1 MSPPRPGRSLMPPG
15 REAALVADSGFAAL
29 VPLASLRPSR
39 RHPHH
44 PPASRRGAPRSG
56 AAALAGHQRPPPHQ
70 ERAPV
75 RSGRR
80 GHAIDP
86 RLATAVRRQGWLPVL
101 PNLGAGALPW
111 AGSSRKPCYAPA
123 RHGIPRGSSAG
134 SSNVGRWMRS
144 GAPRLYR
151 EVQARLGAE
160 ARRQWSDRAI
170 ARTTL
175 GLLGVFFFSDPLAS
189 RSGPAEP
196 PRGTANAIRPPTT
209 HRRPATTL
217 AAVRRHHWREQDL
230 PASRRSGKG
239 GETPPQAVK
248 CPRFVRIAVG
258 SGGPYA

>member
-70 ERAPV
+70 VRAPV

-111 AGSSRKPCYAPA
+111 TGSSRKPCYAPA
-123 RHGIPRGSSAG
+123 REPARIVRWSVQRWQVDAERRSAPLPGGAGPLRRRGAAAVVGPSHRTNHAWPARGVLFLRSAG
-134 SSNVGRWMRS
+134 EQVRPRRAAARNSKRHTASDN
-144 GAPRLYR
+144 AP
-151 EVQARLGAE
+151 QAGDNP
-160 ARRQWSDRAI
+160 RRRPPPPV
-170 ARTTL
+170 ARTGFARIEAL
-175 GLLGVFFFSDPLAS
+175 GQ
-189 RSGPAEP
+189 
-196 PRGTANAIRPPTT
+196 
-209 HRRPATTL
+209 RR
-217 AAVRRHHWREQDL
+217 
-230 PASRRSGKG
+230 
-239 GETPPQAVK
+239 
-248 CPRFVRIAVG
+248 
-258 SGGPYA
+258 